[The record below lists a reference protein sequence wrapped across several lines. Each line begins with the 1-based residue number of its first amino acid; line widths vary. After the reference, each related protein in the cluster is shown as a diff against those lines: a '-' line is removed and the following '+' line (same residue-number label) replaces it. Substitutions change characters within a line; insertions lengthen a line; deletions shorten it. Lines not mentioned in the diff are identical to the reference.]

1 MKSIFKCLSS
11 LSLPALL
18 LATMPASCVVAQE
31 SVEEAVGQLADEI
44 GEAIESWVEENDV
57 EEIGE
62 EVGEAIEQWLRDN
75 SEELESWSEEYGDRW
90 GAWAKRFEKKIS
102 RWAKSHE
109 RDWND
114 WSKEYSDR
122 LEAWSRKLESDELEV
137 DQLGKLIENN
147 IEMLSD
153 IPLGKLID
161 GALKE
166 GLSQL
171 EDAPWD
177 SIDDLQSMIRR
188 SIEQSVEKAEELA
201 DRVDRL
207 NAAERPERRRGDRQ
221 EGDTEFILPV
231 DGKSQRGN
239 ESKRSAIKSEL
250 DRKKELRE
258 LLNNKNTDW
267 EDVEK
272 VIAEMKDAKRRSV
285 NEPSVDRVERARA
298 ARKEAIEKARR
309 AAEDR
314 LKIQNDIQRQQRQAD
329 LEPESIIRNVKE
341 AAAKSQDRQLKEL
354 ANQLVKALKESAAS
368 RESLN
373 KINQQLAKEQKKLDE
388 EEGLIEKL
396 KRQIRER
403 LRDKSGN

>member
-44 GEAIESWVEENDV
+44 GEEIESWVEENDV

-207 NAAERPERRRGDRQ
+207 NAAERPERRRGVQQ

-272 VIAEMKDAKRRSV
+272 VIAEMKEAKRRSV
-285 NEPSVDRVERARA
+285 NEPSGDRVERARA

-314 LKIQNDIQRQQRQAD
+314 LKGRSGGQRQQEQSNRD
-329 LEPESIIRNVKE
+329 RESINRKAKQ
-341 AAAKSQDRQLKEL
+341 AAENQERRFEEL
-354 ANQLVKALKESAAS
+354 ANRLVKTLEENASS
-368 RESLN
+368 RESL
-373 KINQQLAKEQKKLDE
+373 QK
-388 EEGLIEKL
+388 
-396 KRQIRER
+396 R
-403 LRDKSGN
+403 